1 MPPVRPRGWRDL
13 SASAPTSQTIESAPN
28 MHTIQYDEQTHIN
41 CPGPIR
47 FCNHSCAP
55 NCTMQARPRLRAA
68 PLQ

>member
-1 MPPVRPRGWRDL
+1 
-13 SASAPTSQTIESAPN
+13 